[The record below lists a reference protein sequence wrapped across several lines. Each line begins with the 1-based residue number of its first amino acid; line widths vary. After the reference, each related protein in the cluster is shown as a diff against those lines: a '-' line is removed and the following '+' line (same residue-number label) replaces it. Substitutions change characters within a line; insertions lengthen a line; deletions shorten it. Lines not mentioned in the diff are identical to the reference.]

1 MAPRFGSRIGNLGWE
16 DKNMN
21 TMTMPGFTA
30 DQSLQAV
37 RGRYRSG
44 LGVGVRSD
52 AVIPAIPR
60 CENCDTLL
68 DYCAT
73 HGGRPR
79 AACLA
84 CATGNCDSGE
94 ERCEIDPITNKLHCC

>member
-1 MAPRFGSRIGNLGWE
+1 
-16 DKNMN
+16 MN
-21 TMTMPGFTA
+21 TVNMPGFTA
-30 DQSLQAV
+30 EKSLQAV

-44 LGVGVRSD
+44 RPVAVQSA

-68 DYCAT
+68 EYCAT

-79 AACLA
+79 AACAA
-84 CATGNCDSGE
+84 CAAGICDSSDENPGGH
-94 ERCEIDPITNKLHCC
+94 CWYDPILNRRICDL

>member
-1 MAPRFGSRIGNLGWE
+1 
-16 DKNMN
+16 MN
-21 TMTMPGFTA
+21 TVNMPGFTA
-30 DQSLQAV
+30 EQSLRAV

-44 LGVGVRSD
+44 RTAPAAS

-60 CENCDTLL
+60 CENCDDLL

-79 AACLA
+79 AACIA
-84 CATGNCDSGE
+84 CATGNCDSGQ
-94 ERCEIDPITNKLHCC
+94 ERCEFDPITGRLRCF